1 MIVHEMEQ
9 RSPEWYAVRAGK
21 LTASSA
27 QAIAAGGKGL
37 ETLVYETLAEK
48 YALNLEPGYM
58 SIDMMRGV
66 ELEDSARNLYEI
78 LHDTVRQVGFVEMD
92 EQVGCSPDGLVG
104 EEGGIE
110 IKCPNN
116 TKFFRMMVNGAD
128 EIEKQY
134 IWQCQMTLLVTG
146 RRWWDLCFYNPAFE
160 KSLLVYRQEKNTEM
174 QEKLLLGIEKG
185 IKIIKEIEQKI

>member
-27 QAIAAGGKGL
+27 QAIATGGKGL
-37 ETLVYETLAEK
+37 ETLIYETLAEK
-48 YALNLEPGYM
+48 YALNSEPSYM
-58 SIDMMRGV
+58 SLDMMRGV

-92 EQVGCSPDGLVG
+92 EHVGCSPDGLVG
-104 EEGGIE
+104 EGGGIE

-116 TKFFRMMVNGAD
+116 TKFFRMMVNGED

-134 IWQCQMTLLVTG
+134 LWQCQMTLLVTG

-160 KSLLVYRQEKNTEM
+160 QSLLVYRQEKNIEM